1 MMKKIL
7 VILTALFL
15 SACVSPPQLNAPET
29 VEHNKKT
36 YHLATK
42 QDLESVVRY
51 FYVLPNESAQ
61 HWQSAVEILLDRN
74 KQKRTLQE
82 RIDWRKRIYTNTG
95 IKNFHLYAQDNTL
108 YAYVIYEPSV
118 ENKDWQI
125 DVAKGKELPFCGFVQ
140 YQYSLKIPKTQKL
153 VKMGKVKLIGYLK
166 KYAVDKELERLIKAE
181 WTLKCKPAP
190 LDTPQSN
197 EQ

>member
-1 MMKKIL
+1 MMKKTL
-7 VILTALFL
+7 AILTALFL

-140 YQYSLKIPKTQKL
+140 YQYSLKIPKNH
-153 VKMGKVKLIGYLK
+153 KMMNMNGKRVINHLK
-166 KYAVDKELERLIKAE
+166 KYVVEKEIKQLMKAD
-181 WTLKCKPAP
+181 WLLSCKA
-190 LDTPQSN
+190 
-197 EQ
+197 